1 MSTQMQNPQP
11 QPQPQPVA
19 QPTDK
24 PADPYQRYKDFK
36 WQNPDQFKNG
46 PIDDESRKCRD
57 CFCCFIFILIFL
69 LMIVVAVF
77 GFYKGK
83 PSQLFYFYDTDGNA
97 CGYDKG
103 YEDYPYLYFTD
114 VVGGLK
120 SFDTDKMLKA
130 VCVKTCPNDKNKVE
144 DTQGILLDCKMIKG
158 MTSCHI
164 NKDSY
169 YESKPFLQ
177 RVCFPKSDDELSY
190 DSSKQIKIKIYD
202 PNTGDTFEK
211 VIDTNKV
218 KYDNGK
224 TYILENAINGE
235 DEPHE
240 ASARLIN
247 LSYFTQLFTLWINDL
262 YVTKWAI
269 AGSIGWSFFLA
280 MFYFLFLR
288 CCAGFITF
296 FLIMIVQAGLI
307 VLAVYFKLLSQKE
320 EEIEAESDT
329 TDLAFFWVFT
339 ALAAIWLIFIL
350 VMCNRIRLAVALT
363 EVTSKY
369 IHKTW
374 CIVFV
379 PFLFF
384 VILIIWLA
392 YWIVMLVFL
401 YTSGKFDKN
410 STKIFASF
418 EMDEKLEYGFW
429 FHIVMLFYITAII
442 EAYSQFVYA
451 SSACIWYFNYEKGT
465 ENHPIAKSFQR
476 GFRYHFGS
484 LVFGATIIAIIR
496 FLMFFVEIIKKKLEK
511 SVGKTQGKCFKC
523 IFCCVQCCLGCCN
536 KIMEFINKH
545 AYIQI
550 ALKGDNFCVSAFE
563 GFGLIIRNLGRFSM
577 LALIGG
583 IFSLIGTLFITVG
596 SCIIGYFLITQVDY
610 FSDELN
616 SCVLPVCAFGIVGF
630 VMGRVTMSIFSVS
643 GDALI
648 HSFLLDEE
656 LNKGQPKAFPELQ
669 KFMSDER

>member
-1 MSTQMQNPQP
+1 MGDEKQNE
-11 QPQPQPVA
+11 
-19 QPTDK
+19 K

-57 CFCCFIFILIFL
+57 CICCFIFILLFL
-69 LMIVVAVF
+69 LCIVVAVF

-83 PSQLFYFYDTDGNA
+83 PAQLFYFYDEDGNA
-97 CGYDKG
+97 CGHDKG
-103 YEDYPYLYFTD
+103 YEDYPYLYFTN
-114 VVGGLK
+114 VITGVK
-120 SFDTDKMLKA
+120 TFSTDKLIKG
-130 VCVKTCPNDKNKVE
+130 VCVSKCPNEVLDP
-144 DTQGILLDCKMIKG
+144 TQYSTGSNYQLLCKPTKG
-158 MTSCHI
+158 NQNCDVSYE
-164 NKDSY
+164 NY
-169 YESKPFLQ
+169 YESKSLFRRL
-177 RVCFPKSDDELSY
+177 CFPKSNDEIEY
-190 DSSKQIKIKIYD
+190 DPAKQYLAHIYD
-202 PNTGDTFEK
+202 PDTGETFKKVVNHEDTYSP
-211 VIDTNKV
+211 DGGNKV
-218 KYDNGK
+218 
-224 TYILENAINGE
+224 YIAQDVINGE
-235 DEPHE
+235 KDPQK

-262 YVTKWAI
+262 NVTKYAI

-296 FLIMIVQAGLI
+296 FLILIVEAGLVI
-307 VLAVYFKLLSQKE
+307 LAVYFKLLANDE
-320 EEIEAESDT
+320 EQQEAEGDT
-329 TDLAFFWVFT
+329 TNNAFFWLFT
-339 ALAAIWLIFIL
+339 ALAAAWLIFIL

-363 EVTSKY
+363 QVTSKY
-369 IHKTW
+369 INKTC

-384 VILIIWLA
+384 AILIIWLA
-392 YWIVMLVFL
+392 YWIILLVFL
-401 YTSGKFDKN
+401 YTSGKFDKDG
-410 STKIFASF
+410 TKIFASF

-442 EAYSQFVYA
+442 SAYSQFVYA
-451 SSACIWYFNYEKGT
+451 SSACIWYFNFEKGT
-465 ENHPIAKSFQR
+465 ENHPIAKSFYR

-496 FLMFFVEIIKKKLEK
+496 FIMFFIEIIKKKLEK
-511 SVGKTQGKCFKC
+511 SVGKNQSKCFKC
-523 IFCCVQCCLGCCN
+523 IFCCIQCCLGCCN

-550 ALKGDNFCVSAFE
+550 ALKGDNFCTAAFE

-583 IFSLIGTLFITVG
+583 MFSLIGTLFITVG
-596 SCIIGYFLITQVDY
+596 SCIIGYFLITRVHY

-616 SCVLPVCAFGIVGF
+616 SCVLPVVAFGIVGF

-669 KFMSDER
+669 KFMNDER

>member
-1 MSTQMQNPQP
+1 MSDEKKN
-11 QPQPQPVA
+11 
-19 QPTDK
+19 DK

-57 CFCCFIFILIFL
+57 CICCFIFILLFL
-69 LMIVVAVF
+69 LCIVVAVF

-83 PSQLFYFYDTDGNA
+83 PAQLFYFYDEDGNA
-97 CGYDKG
+97 CGHDKG
-103 YEDYPYLYFTD
+103 YEDYPYLYFTN
-114 VVGGLK
+114 VISGLK
-120 SFDTDKMLKA
+120 KFDTDKILRS
-130 VCVKTCPNDKNKVE
+130 VCVKECPNDKNIGATSTNADGEKIV
-144 DTQGILLDCKMIKG
+144 TILCKKTSKMDDCTIKKE
-158 MTSCHI
+158 
-164 NKDSY
+164 NY
-169 YESKPFLQ
+169 YESKPLLQ
-177 RVCFPKSDDELSY
+177 RVCFPRSEEELSY
-190 DSSKQIKIKIYD
+190 NPATQRKIKIYD
-202 PNTGDTFEK
+202 PKTGDTFEK
-211 VIDTNKV
+211 IVDSDNIFIDTA
-218 KYDNGK
+218 NGGR
-224 TYILENAINGE
+224 TYILEKAINGE
-235 DEPHE
+235 DDPHE

-247 LSYFTQLFTLWINDL
+247 LSYFSQLFTLWINDL
-262 YVTKWAI
+262 NVTKWAI

-296 FLIMIVQAGLI
+296 FLILIVEAGLV
-307 VLAVYFKLLSQKE
+307 VLAVYFKLLANDE
-320 EEIEAESDT
+320 EQQEAEGDT
-329 TDLAFFWVFT
+329 TNNAFFWVFT
-339 ALAAIWLIFIL
+339 ALAAAWLIFIL
-350 VMCNRIRLAVALT
+350 IMCNRIRLAVALT
-363 EVTSKY
+363 QVTSKY
-369 IHKTW
+369 INKTC

-384 VILIIWLA
+384 AILIIWLA
-392 YWIVMLVFL
+392 YWIILLVFL

-410 STKIFASF
+410 SSKIFASF

-442 EAYSQFVYA
+442 SAYSQFVYA
-451 SSACIWYFNYEKGT
+451 SSACIWYFNFEKGT
-465 ENHPIAKSFQR
+465 ENHPIAKSFYR

-496 FLMFFVEIIKKKLEK
+496 FIMFFIEIIKKKLEK
-511 SVGKTQGKCFKC
+511 SVGKNQSKCFKC
-523 IFCCVQCCLGCCN
+523 VFCCIQCCLGCCN

-550 ALKGDNFCVSAFE
+550 ALKGDSFCTAAFE

-583 IFSLIGTLFITVG
+583 MFSLIGTLFITVG
-596 SCIIGYFLITQVDY
+596 SCIIGYFLITRVHY

-616 SCVLPVCAFGIVGF
+616 SCVLPVVAFGIVGF
-630 VMGRVTMSIFSVS
+630 VMGKVTMSIFSVS

>member
-1 MSTQMQNPQP
+1 MSEEKKTE
-11 QPQPQPVA
+11 
-19 QPTDK
+19 K

-46 PIDDESRKCRD
+46 PIDDDSRKCRD
-57 CFCCFIFILIFL
+57 CICCFIFIIIFL
-69 LMIVVAVF
+69 LCIVVAIF
-77 GFYKGK
+77 GFKKGK
-83 PSQLFYFYDTDGNA
+83 PMQLFYFYDEEGHA

-103 YEDYPYLYFTD
+103 YEDFPYLYFYD
-114 VVGGLK
+114 VIGGLQHF
-120 SFDTDKMLKA
+120 STDKMING
-130 VCVKTCPNDKNKVE
+130 VCVSKCPDKDYSSDVNADPNFKVPLSCKKTNRNHCEVEYKN
-144 DTQGILLDCKMIKG
+144 
-158 MTSCHI
+158 
-164 NKDSY
+164 Y
-169 YESKPFLQ
+169 YKSKPLFR
-177 RVCFPKSDDELSY
+177 RVCFPKSNDDIEF
-190 DSSKQIKIKIYD
+190 DSDNQYLAEIYD
-202 PNTGDTFEK
+202 PNSGETFKK
-211 VIDTNKV
+211 VIDNKDIHTDSANNNRV
-218 KYDNGK
+218 
-224 TYILENAINGE
+224 YIAQDAISGEN
-235 DEPHE
+235 DPQK
-240 ASARLIN
+240 ASAKLIN

-262 YVTKWAI
+262 NVTKWAI

-296 FLIMIVQAGLI
+296 FLILIVEAGLV
-307 VLAVYFKLLSQKE
+307 VLAVYFKLLANDE
-320 EEIEAESDT
+320 EQQDTDADT
-329 TDLAFFWVFT
+329 TNNAFFWLFT
-339 ALAAIWLIFIL
+339 ALAAAWLIFIL
-350 VMCNRIRLAVALT
+350 IMCNRIRLAVALT
-363 EVTSKY
+363 QVTSKY

-384 VILIIWLA
+384 IILVIWLA

-401 YTSGKFDKN
+401 YTSGKFEKDK
-410 STKIFASF
+410 SKVFASF

-429 FHIVMLFYITAII
+429 FHIVMIFYITAII
-442 EAYSQFVYA
+442 SAYSQFVYA
-451 SSACIWYFNYEKGT
+451 SSACIWYFNFEKGT
-465 ENHPIAKSFQR
+465 ENHPIAKSFYR

-484 LVFGATIIAIIR
+484 IVFGATIIAIIR
-496 FLMFFVEIIKKKLEK
+496 FLMFFVELIKRKLEK
-511 SVGKTQGKCFKC
+511 SAGKTQGKCFKC
-523 IFCCVQCCLGCCN
+523 IFCCIQCCLGCCN

-550 ALKGDNFCVSAFE
+550 ALKGDSFCTAAFE

-596 SCIIGYFLITQVDY
+596 SCVIGYFLITKVHY

-616 SCVLPVCAFGIVGF
+616 SCVLPVVAFGIVGF
-630 VMGRVTMSIFSVS
+630 IMGRVTMSIFSVS